1 MKKISGVIVL
11 SVAAV
16 AGAVTLVLNKSDPDS
31 SITDTVVV
39 ASQFDSSAATE
50 QRILA
55 LETAVSEER
64 RARQL
69 LEDELFILFA
79 ELEQLEANSQ
89 DRRNTDEEIR
99 EARGNVDSE
108 SVARR
113 QQFREERQSSGR
125 RDAMI
130 EAGMASD
137 RADYILRRESEMRY
151 EQMQAI
157 YQARNSG
164 ESLDP
169 MYRNFNADSMLREEI
184 GDAEYE
190 MYLEANNRSTSV
202 SVSSVMASSPGERAG
217 LQAGD
222 EIVGY
227 DGQRVF
233 GTSELIQHTMAGGTG
248 NVVVDVMRDGSP
260 MQIVVPR
267 GPIGVEIGRF
277 RSR

>member
-1 MKKISGVIVL
+1 MQKVSGVMVL
-11 SVAAV
+11 SLAAAV
-16 AGAVTLVLNKSDPDS
+16 GAAALVLNNSGPDS
-31 SITDTVVV
+31 SSTDTAVTPG
-39 ASQFDSSAATE
+39 QFDSSAATE

-64 RARQL
+64 QARQL
-69 LEDELFILFA
+69 LEDELLFLFA
-79 ELEQLEANSQ
+79 ELEQLEA
-89 DRRNTDEEIR
+89 DREVRRSADEEIR

-113 QQFREERQSSGR
+113 LQFREERETTGR
-125 RDAMI
+125 RDAMVK
-130 EAGMASD
+130 AGMSPD
-137 RADYILRRESEMRY
+137 RADYILRRESEMRF
-151 EQMQAI
+151 EQMQAA

-169 MYRNFNADSMLREEI
+169 IYRNFNADAMLREEI
-184 GDAEYE
+184 GDTEYE
-190 MYLEANNRSTSV
+190 TYLEANNRSTSIG
-202 SVSSVMASSPGERAG
+202 VSSVMASSPGERAG

-233 GTSELIQHTMAGGTG
+233 STSELIQHTMAGGDG

-260 MQIVVPR
+260 MQVVVPR
-267 GPIGVEIGRF
+267 GPIGVETGRF
-277 RSR
+277 RGR